1 MNAGLQYGLYLALL
15 AALAWPLGKYLFKVM
30 NGDRV
35 LLTPVLRPIEKGI
48 YRLRI
53 DENEDTLIETAL
65 EDARIAAIS
74 AYNGDP
80 AISQARTQNPDVILL
95 DLGLPD
101 MDGIQVVDAIRR
113 ITINPIIIVSARS
126 DDADKIEALDHG
138 ADDYVTKPFNVDE
151 LMARVRAAARRVE
164 FYSGKSD
171 TATVFENGG
180 LCIHYDSMEV
190 TVRGEVIHLTPIE
203 YRILKLLAQNIGRV
217 LTHSM
222 IIRDVWGS
230 LDQKSIPSLRVFMTT
245 LKKSS
250 NSTAAASSTFRRES
264 ASGTGWCR

>member
-1 MNAGLQYGLYLALL
+1 MNQKQY
-15 AALAWPLGKYLFKVM
+15 
-30 NGDRV
+30 
-35 LLTPVLRPIEKGI
+35 
-48 YRLRI
+48 RI
-53 DENEDTLIETAL
+53 LIVEDDKAIRTLIETPL
-65 EDARIAAIS
+65 EDAQITAIS
-74 AYNGDP
+74 AYNGTS
-80 AISQARTQNPDVILL
+80 AISQTRTQNPDVILL

-101 MDGIQVVDAIRR
+101 MDGIQVVDEIRR

-164 FYSGKSD
+164 FYSGKAD

-245 LKKSS
+245 LRKKLEQHSRGEQYIQTRIGVGYRMAPIE
-250 NSTAAASSTFRRES
+250 NR
-264 ASGTGWCR
+264 

>member
-1 MNAGLQYGLYLALL
+1 MNQKQY
-15 AALAWPLGKYLFKVM
+15 
-30 NGDRV
+30 
-35 LLTPVLRPIEKGI
+35 
-48 YRLRI
+48 RI
-53 DENEDTLIETAL
+53 LIVEDDKAIRTLIETAL
-65 EDARIAAIS
+65 EDAQIAAIS
-74 AYNGDP
+74 AYNGAS
-80 AISQARTQNPDVILL
+80 AISQVRTQNPDVILL

-113 ITINPIIIVSARS
+113 VTINPIIIVSARS

-151 LMARVRAAARRVE
+151 LMVRVRAAARRVE
-164 FYSGKSD
+164 FYSGKAD

-203 YRILKLLAQNIGRV
+203 YRILKLLAQNTGRV

-222 IIRDVWGS
+222 IIRDVWRC
-230 LDQKSIPSLRVFMTT
+230 LDQKSVPSLRVFMTT
-245 LKKSS
+245 L
-250 NSTAAASSTFRRES
+250 RRKLEQHS
-264 ASGTGWCR
+264 DGEQYIQTRIGVGYRMVPLENR

>member
-1 MNAGLQYGLYLALL
+1 M
-15 AALAWPLGKYLFKVM
+15 
-30 NGDRV
+30 
-35 LLTPVLRPIEKGI
+35 
-48 YRLRI
+48 
-53 DENEDTLIETAL
+53 
-65 EDARIAAIS
+65 
-74 AYNGDP
+74 
-80 AISQARTQNPDVILL
+80 ILL

-101 MDGIQVVDAIRR
+101 MDGIQVVDEIRR

-126 DDADKIEALDHG
+126 DDTDKIEALNHG

-164 FYSGKSD
+164 FYSGKAD

-245 LKKSS
+245 LRKKLEQHSRGEQYIQTRIGVGYRMVPIE
-250 NSTAAASSTFRRES
+250 NR
-264 ASGTGWCR
+264 

>member
-1 MNAGLQYGLYLALL
+1 MNQKQY
-15 AALAWPLGKYLFKVM
+15 
-30 NGDRV
+30 
-35 LLTPVLRPIEKGI
+35 
-48 YRLRI
+48 RI
-53 DENEDTLIETAL
+53 LIVEDDKAIRTLIETAL
-65 EDARIAAIS
+65 EDAQIAAIS
-74 AYNGDP
+74 AYNGAS
-80 AISQARTQNPDVILL
+80 AISQVRTQNPDVILL

-138 ADDYVTKPFNVDE
+138 ADDSKPFNVDE

-164 FYSGKSD
+164 FYSGKTD

-190 TVRGEVIHLTPIE
+190 TVRGEIIHLTPIE

-230 LDQKSIPSLRVFMTT
+230 LDQKSVPSLRVFMTT
-245 LKKSS
+245 LRRKLEQNS
-250 NSTAAASSTFRRES
+250 NGEQYIQTRIGVGYRMVPMEK
-264 ASGTGWCR
+264 

>member
-1 MNAGLQYGLYLALL
+1 MKNLPIVLVVEDDKAIVHLLSTILDANDYRVVQVSTGREALS
-15 AALAWPLGKYLFKVM
+15 
-30 NGDRV
+30 
-35 LLTPVLRPIEKGI
+35 T
-48 YRLRI
+48 
-53 DENEDTLIETAL
+53 
-65 EDARIAAIS
+65 IS
-74 AYNGDP
+74 
-80 AISQARTQNPDVILL
+80 SHCPDVVLL

-101 MDGIQVVDAIRR
+101 MDGIRVVDEIRKA
-113 ITINPIIIVSARS
+113 TINPIIIVSARS

-164 FYSGKSD
+164 FYSGKTD
-171 TATVFENGG
+171 TSAVFENGG
-180 LCIHYDSMEV
+180 LCIHFDSMEV

-230 LDQKSIPSLRVFMTT
+230 MDSKSVPSLRVFMTT
-245 LKKSS
+245 LRKKLEQSS
-250 NSTAAASSTFRRES
+250 GGEQYIQTRIGVGYRMVPLENR
-264 ASGTGWCR
+264 

>member
-1 MNAGLQYGLYLALL
+1 
-15 AALAWPLGKYLFKVM
+15 
-30 NGDRV
+30 
-35 LLTPVLRPIEKGI
+35 
-48 YRLRI
+48 
-53 DENEDTLIETAL
+53 
-65 EDARIAAIS
+65 
-74 AYNGDP
+74 
-80 AISQARTQNPDVILL
+80 
-95 DLGLPD
+95 
-101 MDGIQVVDAIRR
+101 
-113 ITINPIIIVSARS
+113 
-126 DDADKIEALDHG
+126 
-138 ADDYVTKPFNVDE
+138 
-151 LMARVRAAARRVE
+151 MARVRAAARRVE
-164 FYSGKSD
+164 FYSGKAD

-264 ASGTGWCR
+264 ASGTGWRR